1 MKIAIVGAGAV
12 GLYFGSL
19 LQRNGQDVH
28 FLLRSDYDAI
38 ARKGL
43 QVYSINGNYHL
54 DNLKV
59 YRRSTDIGPAD
70 LVLVTLKTV
79 SNHQMVDLV
88 RPLVGPQT
96 LIASLQNGLGNEE
109 LLADAFGPDNILGGV
124 TYLGAARREPGTV
137 HHTNSGRI
145 DLGEFDR
152 SASERCAKLAA
163 MFTAA
168 GIPCTVIDDL
178 RRKRWEKLC
187 WNIPFN
193 GLAALLNQDTA
204 QLLAH
209 PGVKDLVRTL
219 ILEIVAGANAQHLQ
233 RPIDGPQFSSNLI
246 SYTEKLTPYRPS
258 MLVDRDAG
266 RVMEIEAILGVPLQQ
281 AEARG
286 VAMPHVRMLYSLL
299 DASEGRHLDRS
310 PSVS

>member
-1 MKIAIVGAGAV
+1 MKIGVVGAGAV

-19 LQRNGQDVH
+19 LQRSGQDMH

-38 ARKGL
+38 AQKGL
-43 QVYSINGNYHL
+43 QVYSINGDYHL
-54 DNLKV
+54 DNLNV
-59 YRRSTDIGPAD
+59 YRNSADIGPVD
-70 LVLVTLKTV
+70 LVLVALKTV

-96 LIASLQNGLGNEE
+96 LVITLQNGLGNEE
-109 LLADAFGPDNILGGV
+109 LLAAAFGPDNILGGV

-137 HHTNSGRI
+137 YHTNLGRI

-152 SASERCAKLAA
+152 SSSERCDKLAE

-168 GIPCTVIDDL
+168 GIPCARIDDL

-193 GLAALLNQDTA
+193 GLAALLNQDTV
-204 QLLAH
+204 QLLAQ
-209 PGVKDLVRTL
+209 PGIKELIRTL
-219 ILEIVAGANAQHLQ
+219 ILEIAAGANAQNLQ
-233 RPIDGPQFSSNLI
+233 RPLDGQRFSTNLI

-266 RVMEIEAILGVPLQQ
+266 RAMEIEAILGVPLQQ
-281 AEARG
+281 ARAKGIE
-286 VAMPHVRMLYSLL
+286 MPQVQMLYSLL
-299 DASEGRHLDRS
+299 EASEGQSLKQL
-310 PSVS
+310 SVS